1 MTDYP
6 RCPRSLMKNAWNG
19 RLSEQ
24 PIKLLTPPML
34 NPIID
39 QKVKQRQN
47 DKESRPAPALLSQN
61 CCCCQPSLLRRSF
74 VMKLRPAIT
83 WRDVR
88 IQDHQSTN
96 DQETADQPIG
106 LFFLN
111 INSAFVKLLVQ
122 SAHAFGPNSI
132 ISYVSSMQ
140 WKMLGNKI
148 LKSRCTVHRIT
159 LVQKKNPHFSSLRT
173 KYTRSFC
180 RMLCIDCRETD
191 TFFYTFVVVRN
202 VKNEIQ

>member
-1 MTDYP
+1 MPQLKMKQHLCIYQSRSCCLMTDYP

-111 INSAFVKLLVQ
+111 INSAFVSLLVQ
-122 SAHAFGPNSI
+122 SAHAFGPNSISI

-140 WKMLGNKI
+140 WKMLGKRI

-159 LVQKKNPHFSSLRT
+159 
-173 KYTRSFC
+173 
-180 RMLCIDCRETD
+180 
-191 TFFYTFVVVRN
+191 
-202 VKNEIQ
+202 

>member
-47 DKESRPAPALLSQN
+47 DKESRPAPALLSQY
-61 CCCCQPSLLRRSF
+61 CCCQPSLLRRSF

-148 LKSRCTVHRIT
+148 LKSRCTVHKLT
-159 LVQKKNPHFSSLRT
+159 LVQKKKSPFFKSSH
-173 KYTRSFC
+173 
-180 RMLCIDCRETD
+180 
-191 TFFYTFVVVRN
+191 
-202 VKNEIQ
+202 

>member
-111 INSAFVKLLVQ
+111 INSAFVSLLVQ

-148 LKSRCTVHRIT
+148 LKFRCTVHRIT
-159 LVQKKNPHFSSLRT
+159 LVQKKIPIFQVFALNILGASVECCAQIAERL
-173 KYTRSFC
+173 TRSFT
-180 RMLCIDCRETD
+180 LLLLLET
-191 TFFYTFVVVRN
+191 
-202 VKNEIQ
+202 

>member
-47 DKESRPAPALLSQN
+47 DKESRPAPALLSQY
-61 CCCCQPSLLRRSF
+61 CCCQPSLLRRSF

-106 LFFLN
+106 LFLLN
-111 INSAFVKLLVQ
+111 INSAFVSLLVQ
-122 SAHAFGPNSI
+122 SAHAFGPNCI

-148 LKSRCTVHRIT
+148 LKSRIT
-159 LVQKKNPHFSSLRT
+159 LVQKKIPIFQVFALNILGASVECCAQIAERL
-173 KYTRSFC
+173 TRSFT
-180 RMLCIDCRETD
+180 LLLLLET
-191 TFFYTFVVVRN
+191 
-202 VKNEIQ
+202 

>member
-47 DKESRPAPALLSQN
+47 DKESRPVPALLH
-61 CCCCQPSLLRRSF
+61 CWPSLLRRSF

-106 LFFLN
+106 LFLLN
-111 INSAFVKLLVQ
+111 INSAFVSLLVQ
-122 SAHAFGPNSI
+122 SAHAFGPNCI

-159 LVQKKNPHFSSLRT
+159 LVQKKIPIFQIFALNILGASVECCAQIAERL
-173 KYTRSFC
+173 TRSFT
-180 RMLCIDCRETD
+180 LFLLLET
-191 TFFYTFVVVRN
+191 
-202 VKNEIQ
+202 

>member
-47 DKESRPAPALLSQN
+47 DKESRPAPALLSQY
-61 CCCCQPSLLRRSF
+61 CCCQPSLLRRSF

-106 LFFLN
+106 LFLLN

-159 LVQKKNPHFSSLRT
+159 LVQKKIPIFQIFALNILGASVECCAQIAERL
-173 KYTRSFC
+173 TRSFT
-180 RMLCIDCRETD
+180 LLLLLET
-191 TFFYTFVVVRN
+191 
-202 VKNEIQ
+202 

>member
-47 DKESRPAPALLSQN
+47 DKESRPAPALLSQY
-61 CCCCQPSLLRRSF
+61 CCCQPSLLRRSF

-159 LVQKKNPHFSSLRT
+159 LVQKKIPIFQIFALNILGASVECCAQIAERL
-173 KYTRSFC
+173 TRSFT
-180 RMLCIDCRETD
+180 LLLLLET
-191 TFFYTFVVVRN
+191 
-202 VKNEIQ
+202 

>member
-1 MTDYP
+1 MPQLKMKQHLCIYQSRSCCLMTDYP

-47 DKESRPAPALLSQN
+47 DKESRPAPALLSQY
-61 CCCCQPSLLRRSF
+61 CCCQPSLLRRSF

-111 INSAFVKLLVQ
+111 INSAFVKLFVQ
-122 SAHAFGPNSI
+122 SAHAFGPNSISI

-148 LKSRCTVHRIT
+148 LKSRCTVHKLT
-159 LVQKKNPHFSSLRT
+159 
-173 KYTRSFC
+173 
-180 RMLCIDCRETD
+180 
-191 TFFYTFVVVRN
+191 
-202 VKNEIQ
+202 

>member
-47 DKESRPAPALLSQN
+47 DKESRPAPALLIQY
-61 CCCCQPSLLRRSF
+61 CCCQPSLLRRSF

-159 LVQKKNPHFSSLRT
+159 LVQKKNPIFQVFALNILGASVECCAQIAERL
-173 KYTRSFC
+173 TRSFT
-180 RMLCIDCRETD
+180 LLLLLET
-191 TFFYTFVVVRN
+191 
-202 VKNEIQ
+202 

>member
-159 LVQKKNPHFSSLRT
+159 LVQKKIPIFQIFALNILGASVECCAQIAERL
-173 KYTRSFC
+173 TRSFT
-180 RMLCIDCRETD
+180 LLLLLET
-191 TFFYTFVVVRN
+191 
-202 VKNEIQ
+202 

>member
-47 DKESRPAPALLSQN
+47 DKESRPAPALLIQY
-61 CCCCQPSLLRRSF
+61 CCCQPSLLLRSF

-106 LFFLN
+106 LFLLN
-111 INSAFVKLLVQ
+111 INSAFVSLLVQ

-159 LVQKKNPHFSSLRT
+159 LVQKKIPIFQIFALNILGASVECCAQIAERL
-173 KYTRSFC
+173 TRSFT
-180 RMLCIDCRETD
+180 LLLLLET
-191 TFFYTFVVVRN
+191 
-202 VKNEIQ
+202 

>member
-111 INSAFVKLLVQ
+111 INSAFVSLLVQ
-122 SAHAFGPNSI
+122 SAHAFGPNCI

-140 WKMLGNKI
+140 WKMLGKKDIKI
-148 LKSRCTVHRIT
+148 QMHCSQNHISAKKIPIFQVFA
-159 LVQKKNPHFSSLRT
+159 LVNILGASVECCAQIAERL
-173 KYTRSFC
+173 TRSFT
-180 RMLCIDCRETD
+180 LLLLLET
-191 TFFYTFVVVRN
+191 
-202 VKNEIQ
+202 

>member
-47 DKESRPAPALLSQN
+47 DKESRPAPALLIQY
-61 CCCCQPSLLRRSF
+61 CCCQPSLLRRSF

-159 LVQKKNPHFSSLRT
+159 LVQKKIPIFQIFALNILGASVECCAQIAERL
-173 KYTRSFC
+173 TRSFT
-180 RMLCIDCRETD
+180 LLLLLET
-191 TFFYTFVVVRN
+191 
-202 VKNEIQ
+202 